1 MEPSPC
7 EGEQSFVGLACVS
20 YDGGKV
26 RSADRIAEAHRML
39 NTDLTPSNS
48 TVATGSVEAL
58 ATVGDYQ
65 QLADLL
71 DRHPEAVTETCG
83 PYDWPPLLY
92 ATYSRI
98 QTGNP
103 DWSAVETVR
112 VLLERGA
119 DPNAGFLWQGL
130 VPPFTALTGTFG
142 NGEGHQSRHPQRM
155 QIARTLLESGA
166 DPNDGQALYN
176 NGIGGEN
183 HDDPFHLELL
193 LEFGLGTQQNGPWY
207 ERLGSQ
213 LRDPKELLY
222 DELEAA
228 IVRGRPQHLALLIA
242 QELDLNRAIGR
253 SRMTPTQL
261 ATHSDNEEI
270 LQTLADAGAG

>member
-1 MEPSPC
+1 
-7 EGEQSFVGLACVS
+7 
-20 YDGGKV
+20 
-26 RSADRIAEAHRML
+26 ML
-39 NTDLTPSNS
+39 NADLTA
-48 TVATGSVEAL
+48 ATGAIEAL
-58 ATVGDYQ
+58 ATVGDHQ
-65 QLADLL
+65 QLAHLL
-71 DRHPEAVTETCG
+71 DGRPEAIANKCG

-98 QTGNP
+98 QTSNP
-103 DWSAVETVR
+103 DWSALETVK

-155 QIARTLLESGA
+155 QIARLLLESGA
-166 DPNDGQALYN
+166 DPNDGQTLYN

-183 HDDPFHLELL
+183 HDDPSHLELL
-193 LEFGLGTQQNGPWY
+193 LQFGLGTQQNGPWY

-228 IVRGRPQHLALLIA
+228 IHRGRPRHLALLI
-242 QELDLNRAIGR
+242 QQGLNLNQAIGR
-253 SRMTPTQL
+253 SRMTPAQL
-261 ATHSDNEEI
+261 AVGADNKEI
-270 LQTLADAGAG
+270 LQILADAGAN